1 MKYSAFYLILT
12 LTAFAQH
19 PQKGFPG
26 GCLQVPGEEG
36 RMLPLLH
43 TDIQA
48 HIDGVLAQTILNQ
61 TFKNDTSNTLEL
73 TYIFPMPHRAAVGHY
88 QFTIGHRVIEGRI
101 QTKEKARQLYEQA
114 RAEGKTAALLEQQR
128 PNIFT
133 QNLTN
138 IPAGAS
144 IRVEITYDEIIHTED
159 GAMQWVLPMVVG
171 PRFMPENAKADSQ
184 TNPVYSVPTERASNT
199 LSLEVHMADHGIL
212 GHIASNSHSIQVIRG
227 EETTI
232 RLENTKSIP
241 NSDFILDFSYTNP
254 LPELSFS
261 SYFDSKN
268 SKNNTFLLTL
278 LPPSPRSLKSQIL
291 PREFFFILDVS
302 GSMYGQPLDKAI
314 ATVKACMA
322 SLRPEDT
329 FQIMTFAGSTS
340 FFRSTPV
347 HPSSTNIRAATQF
360 LNSRQSGG
368 GTYMMQAIK
377 KSLGAPKDPER
388 YRMAVMF
395 TDGYIGNEHEIIE
408 GIRRLKDSSRFFAF
422 GIGSSVNRYL
432 LEGMGRAGN
441 GFSEIVPLNA
451 DLTQTAAQWENR
463 LRSPVL
469 TDLQVSIN
477 GVKTSDL
484 LPLQLPDLFAG
495 EPVLLTGHYQKKG
508 EVQIKL
514 TGKQGGRTFEMNR
527 TVHLGQ
533 NTNPVLPK
541 IWAREKI
548 RDLNFALTGP
558 NSAKERDMI
567 VKSITKLG
575 LNYRL
580 MTQYTSFVAIDS
592 LSSVP
597 TQNRIHSDVSTPL
610 PQGVLPN
617 FTTRSNCPPP
627 TVQSRGMFKN
637 YSKKRKVVSF
647 NAPSRPLEE
656 ALQIVSEKEEND
668 SIMDKTRTAGSAD
681 EEGSKGSLPTK
692 SATITCELH
701 FQPGSS
707 RADGVL
713 LHLNNAKDAVGM
725 KLVSLDRK
733 TSIIIKKSMIKM
745 ISEGNY
751 ILQFS
756 KITALGK
763 GTWFLYLTPDQTYQF
778 TI

>member
-1 MKYSAFYLILT
+1 LILT

-26 GCLQVPGEEG
+26 GCIQVPGEEG

-43 TDIQA
+43 TDVQA
-48 HIDGVLAQTILNQ
+48 HIDGVLARTILKQ

-88 QFTIGHRVIEGRI
+88 QFTIGNRVIEGRI

-171 PRFMPENAKADSQ
+171 PRFMPENSKADPQ
-184 TNPVYSVPTERASNT
+184 TNPVYSVPAERAANT
-199 LSLEVHMADHGIL
+199 LSLEVHMADHGLL
-212 GHIASNSHSIQVIRG
+212 GHIASNSHSIEVIRG
-227 EETTI
+227 AETTV
-232 RLENTKSIP
+232 RLEDAKSIP
-241 NSDFILDFSYTNP
+241 NSDFILDFNYTNT

-261 SYFDSKN
+261 SYYDSK
-268 SKNNTFLLTL
+268 SSENNTFLLTL
-278 LPPSPRSLKSQIL
+278 LPPSPRSLKNQIL

-340 FFRSTPV
+340 FFRNQPV
-347 HPSSTNIRAATQF
+347 HPSTQNIRAATQF

-368 GTYMMQAIK
+368 GTYMMKAIK
-377 KSLGAPKDPER
+377 KALGASKDPER

-395 TDGYIGNEHEIIE
+395 TDGYIGNEREIIE
-408 GIRRLKDSSRFFAF
+408 GIRRLKDSSRLFAF

-451 DLTQTAAQWENR
+451 DLSQTAAKWENR

-469 TDLQVSIN
+469 TDLEVSLN
-477 GVKTSDL
+477 GVKTTDI
-484 LPLQLPDLFAG
+484 LPLQIPDLFAG
-495 EPVLLTGHYQKKG
+495 EPVLLTGHFRNKG
-508 EVQIKL
+508 EVRVTL
-514 TGKQGGRTFEMNR
+514 TGKQGGKVFELNR

-533 NTNPVLPK
+533 NANPVLPK

-548 RDLNFALTGP
+548 RDLNFALTKP
-558 NSAKERDMI
+558 NSANERDMI

-575 LNYRL
+575 LDYRL

-592 LSSVP
+592 LSNVS
-597 TQNRIHSDVSTPL
+597 TDNRVHSDVSVPL
-610 PQGVLPN
+610 PKGVSPN
-617 FTTRSNCPPP
+617 FTSGGNCPPP
-627 TVQSRGMFKN
+627 SAQSRHFYKH
-637 YSKKRKVVSF
+637 SPKKRKEIAF
-647 NAPSRPLEE
+647 NTSTRPLEE
-656 ALQIVSEKEEND
+656 SLQVINEKE
-668 SIMDKTRTAGSAD
+668 DKDTATVRQATSAVTD
-681 EEGSKGSLPTK
+681 EERTEDAVSTK
-692 SATITCELH
+692 AALITCELH

-707 RADGVL
+707 QADGVL
-713 LHLNNAKDAVGM
+713 LHLTNAQDAIGM
-725 KLVSLDRK
+725 KLVSLDGK
-733 TSIIIKKSMIKM
+733 TSIIIKKTMIKK
-745 ISEGNY
+745 ISKGNY
-751 ILQFS
+751 LIQFN